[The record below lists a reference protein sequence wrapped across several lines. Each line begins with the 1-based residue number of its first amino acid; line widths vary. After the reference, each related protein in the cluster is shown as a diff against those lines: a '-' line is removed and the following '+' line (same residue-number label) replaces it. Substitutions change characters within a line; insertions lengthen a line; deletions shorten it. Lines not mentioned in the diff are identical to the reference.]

1 MDPVK
6 FNLDKYG
13 DSSSKSCALEVDLE
27 YTKELNK
34 LHNDYPVA
42 PDKLEIK
49 KEIFSDYQKF
59 ADNYTI
65 CLGNI
70 KKLVPNLFDKGKY
83 VLYCKT

>member
-1 MDPVK
+1 MDKWYLYGFAISQSPSADRFKWLDPVK

-13 DSSSKSCALEVDLE
+13 DNSSKSCALEVDLE

-49 KEIFSDYQKF
+49 KEILSWSSVK
-59 ADNYTI
+59 N
-65 CLGNI
+65 CW
-70 KKLVPNLFDKGKY
+70 
-83 VLYCKT
+83 